1 LYVALANGERP
12 VGEPAHP
19 FGWYAAADLAGLDMF
34 DSART
39 MALAL
44 LSGLS
49 TLPAED
55 GGADGAAARLGAA
68 LLSRL
73 GEP

>member
-1 LYVALANGERP
+1 
-12 VGEPAHP
+12 
-19 FGWYAAADLAGLDMF
+19 MF
-34 DSART
+34 ESART

-55 GGADGAAARLGAA
+55 GDADGAAALLGAA

-73 GEP
+73 GER